1 MSNSSSDSDIA
12 VIGMACRVAGANS
25 PSELWDV
32 LASSRDV
39 QSEITR
45 FNTKGYYHADGG
57 PRKGLTNVK
66 NAYMMDDEKIDKFDH
81 AFFHTTPIEAIAMDP
96 QQRMLLEIAYETIE
110 NAGIPMENFV
120 GTDTAV
126 YAGAQ
131 ESLLI
136 TLLVRVEGEKA
147 YMTAF

>member
-1 MSNSSSDSDIA
+1 MSNTGSDSDIA

-32 LASSRDV
+32 LACSRDV

-45 FNTKGYYHADGG
+45 FNTRGYYHPEGA

-96 QQRMLLEIAYETIE
+96 QQRMLLEVAYETIE
-110 NAGIPMENFV
+110 NAGIPMEDFV

-131 ESLLI
+131 EPLLA
-136 TLLVRVEGEKA
+136 TLLEGFQGETA
-147 YMTAF
+147 YKTPF